1 MSEPTPHMSEPT
13 PDEVIALARQQ
24 LAARADVSQASI
36 PTEAR
41 VERPWL
47 WLFVGLFGVLLGA
60 LVFWPGAPL
69 EWKMYAVVHGVCAQ
83 QHNITLGGAQF
94 PLCARNSGIYA
105 SFLLTVGYL
114 YAIGRGRAGGL
125 PPWHISVA
133 LVAFV
138 AVMAVDGFNSLFVD
152 IGRPSLYTPNNL
164 LRTLTGMG
172 MGVSIGVM
180 LHLVINK
187 TLRKDVDDNLPVLKS
202 WWELVGILAID
213 FLVLVAIYANLG
225 LLYWPLAFIAFFGI
239 TGVLYLVS
247 LLLTSLVMGYE
258 GKVTSW
264 KQLARPAAVALI
276 PTLLM
281 LGSMSWLR
289 FWLEGQGLMI

>member
-1 MSEPTPHMSEPT
+1 MSEPT
-13 PDEVIALARQQ
+13 PDEVIALARRRMAERE
-24 LAARADVSQASI
+24 AAAA
-36 PTEAR
+36 PPPNAEAR

-47 WLFVGLFGVLLGA
+47 WLLAGLLGVLLGA

-94 PLCARNSGIYA
+94 PLCARNSGIYT
-105 SFLLTVGYL
+105 SFLLTALYL

-125 PPWHISVA
+125 PPWGLNVA

-138 AVMAVDGFNSLFVD
+138 VIMGVDGFNSLFVD
-152 IGRPSLYTPNNL
+152 LGQPHLYEPNNL

-172 MGVSIGVM
+172 MGVSIAVM
-180 LHLVINK
+180 LHLVVNK
-187 TLRKDVDDNLPVLKS
+187 TLRKDVDDSLPILRG
-202 WWELVGILAID
+202 WWELLGILAIN
-213 FLVLVAIYANLG
+213 FLVLVAIYANLW
-225 LLYWPLAFIAFFGI
+225 LLYWPLAFTAFFGI
-239 TGVLYLVS
+239 TGVLYVVS

-258 GKVTSW
+258 GRVTSLR
-264 KQLARPAAVALI
+264 QLARPAAVALV
-276 PTLLM
+276 PTLLI

>member
-1 MSEPTPHMSEPT
+1 MSEPT
-13 PDEVIALARQQ
+13 PDDVIAMARRRI
-24 LAARADVSQASI
+24 AERASADPTHPQA
-36 PTEAR
+36 EAR
-41 VERPWL
+41 IERPWL
-47 WLFVGLFGVLLGA
+47 WLFAGLFGGLLLA
-60 LVFWPGAPL
+60 LLFWPGAPL

-105 SFLLTVGYL
+105 SFLLTLGYL

-125 PPWHISVA
+125 PPWHLGVA
-133 LVAFV
+133 LLAFV
-138 AVMAVDGFNSLFVD
+138 AIMAVDGFNSLFVD
-152 IGRPSLYTPNNL
+152 LGQPHLYTPNNL
-164 LRTLTGMG
+164 LRTITGMG

-187 TLRKDVDDNLPVLKS
+187 TLRKDVDDSMPVLKS
-202 WWELVGILAID
+202 WWELLGILAID
-213 FLVLVAIYANLG
+213 FFVLVAIYANLW

-258 GKVTSW
+258 GKVTSL

-276 PTLLM
+276 PTLLI

-289 FWLEGQGLMI
+289 FWLEGQGLII

>member
-1 MSEPTPHMSEPT
+1 MSEPT
-13 PDEVIALARQQ
+13 PDDVIALARQRMAER
-24 LAARADVSQASI
+24 AA
-36 PTEAR
+36 EAVAPAAEAP

-47 WLFVGLFGVLLGA
+47 WLFAGMSGVLLAA

-94 PLCARNSGIYA
+94 PLCARNSGIYI
-105 SFLLTVGYL
+105 SFLLTVAYL
-114 YAIGRGRAGGL
+114 YAIGRGRAGGVPPL
-125 PPWHISVA
+125 PIG
-133 LVAFV
+133 LTLLAFV
-138 AVMAVDGFNSLFVD
+138 AIMAVDGFNSLFVD
-152 IGRPSLYTPNNL
+152 LGMPHLYTPDNL

-180 LHLVINK
+180 LHLVLNK
-187 TLRKDVDDNLPVLKS
+187 TLRKDVDDSMPVLRS
-202 WWELVGILAID
+202 WWELLGILAVD
-213 FLVLVAIYANLG
+213 FLVLVAIYANLS

-239 TGVLYLVS
+239 TGVLYVVS

-258 GKVTSW
+258 GKVTSLR
-264 KQLARPAAVALI
+264 QLARPAAVALL
-276 PTLLM
+276 PTLLI
-281 LGSMSWLR
+281 LGSMAWFR